1 MPFFDDIMK
10 MLHTEG
16 PLNWDLAR
24 QFAQWAVTEG
34 QPEANVDPV
43 QRIRMGELLRVA
55 ELHVGDATGLPTS
68 LTGGLLTVRP
78 VTKGEW
84 ARIALDD
91 WTPLLEGLAETLG
104 TTKKP
109 GGLGP
114 SGSDELAERGE
125 PGGPG
130 GPGEA
135 GEAEMAGF
143 LGELTSFIG
152 PLFMS
157 IQIGGMAGHLAQRAL
172 DRYDPPLPRPAS
184 DELLVVPATIDA
196 FAADWSLPVDDVRLW
211 VLIHELT
218 HHVVLGRP
226 HVHERLHSL
235 LLEYVT
241 GFDPDPRALEDKLE
255 AFDPMHPESLPEIFG
270 DPEALIGEVQ
280 TQAQRDALAKI
291 DALMAAVFGYVDHV
305 MDAVGR
311 KLIGSYG
318 PLTEALRRRR
328 VEEDD
333 ASRMLGRLL
342 GLEMRQSQFDRGTAF
357 VKGVLERAGEDGLSR
372 LWRSEK
378 ELPTTA
384 EIDAP
389 GLWLARIDLP
399 D

>member
-1 MPFFDDIMK
+1 MK
-10 MLHTEG
+10 MLRSEG
-16 PLNWDLAR
+16 PVNWDLTR
-24 QFAQWAVTEG
+24 QFAQWATTEG
-34 QPEANVDPV
+34 QPESNVDPV
-43 QRIRMGELLRVA
+43 GRIRLGELLRVA
-55 ELHVGDATGLPTS
+55 ELHVSDATGLPTA
-68 LTGGLLTVRP
+68 LAGGLLTVRP
-78 VTKGEW
+78 VTKSDW

-91 WTPLLEGLAETLG
+91 WTPLLEGLAESLG
-104 TTKKP
+104 NPNK
-109 GGLGP
+109 
-114 SGSDELAERGE
+114 SGTESTGSEEVALQEDDD
-125 PGGPG
+125 PD
-130 GPGEA
+130 
-135 GEAEMAGF
+135 MAGF
-143 LGELTSFIG
+143 LGEFTSVLG

-184 DELLVVPATIDA
+184 DELLVVPSTIDA
-196 FAADWSLPVDDVRLW
+196 FASDWSLPVDDVRLW

-218 HHVVLGRP
+218 YHAVLGRP
-226 HVHERLHSL
+226 HVHDRLQSL

-241 GFDPDPRALEDKLE
+241 GFDPDPRALQDKLE
-255 AFDPMHPESLPEIFG
+255 GFDPTHPEQLPEIFG

-280 TQAQRDALAKI
+280 TQAQRDVLARI

-305 MDAVGR
+305 MDTVGR

-342 GLEMRQSQFDRGTAF
+342 GLEMKQSQFDRGATF
-357 VKGVLERAGEDGLSR
+357 VRGVVERAGDDGLNR

-399 D
+399 E